1 MNQYVIPANF
11 TDAGRLLGIFELRN
25 GIEATALS
33 VPLLMLC
40 LSWLPFSLTTNLIVT
55 MVLVIPVGGFALIG
69 INDDCLTRFL
79 HTWFLWRRKRGVIF
93 HRGSK
98 RMKKRRAKQFYE
110 AERFDIRQPLRA
122 G

>member
-11 TDAGRLLGIFELRN
+11 TDAGRLFGIFELRN

-69 INDDCLTRFL
+69 INDDEPIL
-79 HTWFLWRRKRGVIF
+79 
-93 HRGSK
+93 
-98 RMKKRRAKQFYE
+98 
-110 AERFDIRQPLRA
+110 
-122 G
+122 

>member
-11 TDAGRLLGIFELRN
+11 TDAGRLFGIFELRN

-55 MVLVIPVGGFALIG
+55 MVLVIPVGGFAHMVSMAAE
-69 INDDCLTRFL
+69 TRRYL
-79 HTWFLWRRKRGVIF
+79 PSWEQTHEEKEGETIL
-93 HRGSK
+93 
-98 RMKKRRAKQFYE
+98 
-110 AERFDIRQPLRA
+110 
-122 G
+122 